1 MANTYL
7 TRTPS
12 SAGNR
17 RTFTISTW
25 VKRSSIASGSKT
37 IFGIGNSSSS
47 TSDADWFSLAF
58 NGSTNRIRSV
68 QYNTVIFDSNRL
80 FRDTSAWYHIVY
92 AVDTTQGT
100 ASDRVK
106 VYINGVQET
115 SFATVNYPSQ
125 NYDFVVNTTVPHMI
139 GREDGNGSG
148 YFDGSMSYVALVDG
162 TAELPTI
169 FGETDS
175 VTGQWKIKTDITPS
189 VAWGT
194 NGFLILKNG
203 NSLTD
208 ESTNTN
214 NFTLGGG
221 TLTKTEDNPSNVFAT
236 LNPLHIQGTTSRS
249 ITYGNTRFYT
259 TTTAWGSALSTLGFS
274 SGKFYVEAKILTLN
288 SSTGYGSIAIQDIN
302 AFGSSGNTNANLSGN
317 NASAGLSADYRSGQ
331 SAIYSS
337 GSTVSSNV
345 GDFSNN
351 DIIGMAIDMDNKAL
365 YIHKNGT
372 YYQIGGVTGVPTSG
386 ASKTGA
392 ITIPTSVET
401 CAIGLGSYTSAADFC
416 YNFGNGYFLSTAVS
430 SAGSN
435 ASNNGI
441 FEYDVPAG
449 YTALSTKGLNI

>member
-1 MANTYL
+1 MASTFL

-17 RTFTISTW
+17 KTFTISAW
-25 VKRSSIASGSKT
+25 VKRGTISNANSQIISTGVYSSSQLFQTFFESDDTLYISDYTSGGSKS
-37 IFGIGNSSSS
+37 FQ
-47 TSDADWFSLAF
+47 L
-58 NGSTNRIRSV
+58 STNRK
-68 QYNTVIFDSNRL
+68 
-80 FRDTSAWYHIVY
+80 FRDINSWYHILF

-100 ASDRVK
+100 ASNRVK
-106 VYINGVQET
+106 VYVNGVQET
-115 SFATVNYPSQ
+115 SFSEATYPSQ
-125 NYDFVVNTTVPHMI
+125 NFDCAFNLNQLHTI
-139 GREDGNGSG
+139 ANRNGTNFQFG
-148 YFDGSMSYVALVDG
+148 GSMSYLASVDG
-162 TAELPTI
+162 TQELPTI
-169 FGETDS
+169 FGEIDTT
-175 VTGQWKIKTDITPS
+175 TGQWKIKTGITPS
-189 VAWGT
+189 SGWGT
-194 NGFLILKNG
+194 NGFLILKDG
-203 NSLTD
+203 NSVTD
-208 ESTNTN
+208 QSGQGN
-214 NFTLGGG
+214 NWTVGGG

-236 LNPLHIQGTTSRS
+236 LNPLHIQGNTNRS

-302 AFGSSGNTNANLSGN
+302 AFGSSGNTDVDLKGN
-317 NASAGLSADYRSGQ
+317 NASAGLGLDYRSGE
-331 SAIYSS
+331 SS
-337 GSTVSSNV
+337 LKASNVTVSSNV
-345 GDFSNN
+345 GNFSNN

-392 ITIPTSVET
+392 ITIPTSIET